1 MAFPGTF
8 NFNYYE
14 GDRYEFSISPKNSD
28 GSAFDL
34 SDYNTCKFYIATSR
48 GPGATQYEAYAEVD
62 EGQVVCRILPGVG
75 RDLVAGTPYVYDVEI
90 SKQAGA
96 FVFTLL
102 TGNIT
107 VTADVSGAV

>member
-14 GDRYEFSISPKNSD
+14 GDRYEFFISPKNSD

-34 SDYNTCKFYIATSR
+34 ANYTSQFKIATSR
-48 GPGATQYEAYAEVD
+48 GPGATQFTALATIS
-62 EGQVVCRILPGVG
+62 EGKVFCTILPDVG
-75 RDLVAGTPYVYDVEI
+75 RALVAGTTYVYDVEI
-90 SKQAGA
+90 SKSNGE
-96 FVFTLL
+96 FVYTLL

-107 VTADVSGAV
+107 VTADVSGAI

>member
-34 SDYNTCKFYIATSR
+34 SNYTSQFKIATSR
-48 GPGATQYEAYAEVD
+48 GPGATQFSATATIS
-62 EGQVVCRILPGVG
+62 EGQVFCTILPEVG
-75 RDLVAGTPYVYDVEI
+75 RTLVAGTPYVYDVEI

>member
-34 SDYNTCKFYIATSR
+34 ANYTSQFKIGTSR
-48 GPGATQYEAYAEVD
+48 GPGATQFTALATIS
-62 EGQVVCRILPGVG
+62 EGQVFCTILPEVG
-75 RDLVAGTPYVYDVEI
+75 RTLVAGTPYVYDVEI

>member
-34 SDYNTCKFYIATSR
+34 SNYTTQFKISTGR
-48 GPGATQYEAYAEVD
+48 GAGNTQYPGVAKIENAIVNC
-62 EGQVVCRILPGVG
+62 VILPDVG
-75 RDLVAGTPYVYDVEI
+75 RSLTAGTTYVYDVEI
-90 SKQAGA
+90 AKPGGE

>member
-34 SDYNTCKFYIATSR
+34 SNYTSQFYIATSR
-48 GPGATQYEAYAEVD
+48 GAGATQYEAYAEVS

-107 VTADVSGAV
+107 VTADISGAV

>member
-34 SDYNTCKFYIATSR
+34 SNYTSQFKIATSR
-48 GPGATQYEAYAEVD
+48 GPGATQFSATATIS
-62 EGQVVCRILPGVG
+62 EGQVVCTILPEVG
-75 RDLVAGTPYVYDVEI
+75 RALVAGTPYVYDVEI

>member
-34 SDYNTCKFYIATSR
+34 TDYITTFKIATAR
-48 GPGATQYEAYAEVD
+48 GADATQYTGVATIS
-62 EGQVVCRILPGVG
+62 EGQVVCTILPDTG
-75 RDLVAGTPYVYDVEI
+75 RELVAGTTYVYDVQI
-90 SKQAGA
+90 SKSAGA
-96 FVFTLL
+96 YVYTLL

-107 VTADVSGAV
+107 VTADISGAV